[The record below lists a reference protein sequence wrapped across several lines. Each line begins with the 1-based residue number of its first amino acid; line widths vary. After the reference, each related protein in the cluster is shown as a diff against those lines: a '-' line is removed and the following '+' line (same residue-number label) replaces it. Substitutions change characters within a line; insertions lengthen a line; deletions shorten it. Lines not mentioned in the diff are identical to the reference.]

1 MTYLDIL
8 EAQLAVDEGK
18 MDRMY
23 LDSEGI
29 PTIGIG
35 HNLRDV
41 PLSARAMR
49 VIFEDDTAQAIA
61 DAKRLVPMFDY
72 LTEERKAVVC
82 NMAFNLGYTRLSKFK
97 NTLAAI
103 NEGRYAD
110 AAREMLD
117 STWAKQVGDRAK
129 RLAAIMKGA

>member
-72 LTEERKAVVC
+72 LTEERKSVVC